1 MAKAKTG
8 ALPGPVVKGGI
19 PVKGKFLP
27 PGPTTGNDICR
38 TINLLQVIVPTA
50 PLENKNCEEL
60 KKIKKDT
67 SFSVSG
73 SLLAA

>member
-27 PGPTTGNDICR
+27 PGPTTGNDICVAM
-38 TINLLQVIVPTA
+38 NLLQFSVRTA
-50 PLENKNCEEL
+50 LLENRNYEGL
-60 KKIKKDT
+60 KIKKD
-67 SFSVSG
+67 S
-73 SLLAA
+73 